1 MDFTGGISETIDIKG
16 GKYYSDEQKSKEL
29 FKMMLKQKDN
39 HALMCCAIGVNFELF
54 FYFYLIGQSCFKYLF
69 FGLIIYNRLNLKRR
83 WKLKLRLA

>member
-39 HALMCCAIGVNFELF
+39 HALMCCAIGVIFLLF
-54 FYFYLIGQSCFKYLF
+54 FNF
-69 FGLIIYNRLNLKRR
+69 
-83 WKLKLRLA
+83 

>member
-39 HALMCCAIGVNFELF
+39 HALMCCAIGVI
-54 FYFYLIGQSCFKYLF
+54 FYFF
-69 FGLIIYNRLNLKRR
+69 FQTL
-83 WKLKLRLA
+83 